1 MYWKETVH
9 QIVTNMSYQKI
20 TTAMNMSPIMM
31 TNPADSQY
39 NHSSCAGKRGL
50 GRTFPNKQSAKGA
63 TFALLA
69 TMLRGRFQESM
80 EPCSRKK
87 EISFRENFWSGK
99 PSKTVISGN
108 LTDAKMSAKP
118 YAATLSE
125 VFKT

>member
-1 MYWKETVH
+1 MNTVP
-9 QIVTNMSYQKI
+9 
-20 TTAMNMSPIMM
+20 TTM

-39 NHSSCAGKRGL
+39 NHSACAGKRGL
-50 GRTFPNKQSAKGA
+50 GRTLPNKQSAKGA

-69 TMLRGRFQESM
+69 TMLRGWFQESM

-87 EISFRENFWSGK
+87 EISFRENFWPSK
-99 PSKTVISGN
+99 PSKIVISEN
-108 LTDAKMSAKP
+108 QAVVKMPVKP